1 MLKLASAAAIK
12 HPAAR
17 FHPQRTVRQPN
28 RGYDSNAPSPCI
40 FQLNFLAGKQILD
53 QNLFILYFN
62 KPFAGSIKL
71 NTLCPN

>member
-1 MLKLASAAAIK
+1 MLELTSAAAVK

-40 FQLNFLAGKQILD
+40 FQFNFLAGKQILD
-53 QNLFILYFN
+53 QNLFVFYFN

-71 NTLCPN
+71 NALCPN

>member
-1 MLKLASAAAIK
+1 MLKLASAAAVK

-17 FHPQRTVRQPN
+17 FHPERTVRQPN
-28 RGYDSNAPSPCI
+28 RGYDFNTPSPCI
-40 FQLNFLAGKQILD
+40 FQFNFLAGKQILD